1 MKPTRVAVAGCGS
14 IAVGGHL
21 PACRASAEAGL
32 CELVGVCD
40 ILPERAQSVSSEYGA
55 PGFGTL
61 AEMLDETRPE
71 VLSITTFPDSH
82 LKLAL
87 QAFTAGCHVLCE
99 KPVAMSAAEAAQMVT
114 ASEEAGLLLGVC
126 FQYRHWDESVW
137 LKERIA
143 GGDLGHVHSIRTWGG
158 GVHGFATNPDYHR
171 MARAGG
177 GILAHWTIH
186 NLDLAL
192 WLLDHPEPVTAS
204 AFCHQ
209 RLRTAPEAL
218 GPSRDVID
226 VDTVEPEIEDF
237 ALAFVRLQGGA
248 VITVE
253 ADWLQPPS
261 ERHEGWELL
270 GERGAASLSPL
281 RFRIV
286 KDGSWID
293 DGPGPGTLA
302 PGGYGMERLYT
313 AFLKAV
319 RSGGPSP
326 VPGPEI
332 VRIQRLMDALYDSAA
347 REREVPV
354 RTPNHER
361 GRE

>member
-1 MKPTRVAVAGCGS
+1 MNPTRVAVAGCGS

-21 PACRASAEAGL
+21 PACRAAAEARL

-40 ILPERAQSVSSEYGA
+40 IVPERGQSVSREYGA
-55 PGFGTL
+55 PAFGTL

-71 VLSITTFPDSH
+71 VVSITTFPDSH
-82 LKLAL
+82 LELAL
-87 QAFTAGCHVLCE
+87 QAFKAGCHVLCE
-99 KPVAMSAAEAAQMVT
+99 KPVAMNAAEAAQMVT
-114 ASEEAGLLLGVC
+114 ASEEAGRLLGVC

-137 LKERIA
+137 LKERVA

-209 RLRTAPEAL
+209 RLRTSPEAL
-218 GPSRDVID
+218 GPSRDAID
-226 VDTVEPEIEDF
+226 VDAVEPAIEDF

-261 ERHEGWELL
+261 GRHEGWEIL

-286 KDGSWID
+286 KDGAWID
-293 DGPGPGTLA
+293 DGPDPGALA
-302 PGGYGMERLYT
+302 PSDYGMERLYT
-313 AFLKAV
+313 AFLEAV
-319 RSGGPSP
+319 RTGGPPP

-332 VRIQRLMDALYDSAA
+332 VRIQRLMDALYESAA
-347 REREVPV
+347 RQREVSV

>member
-1 MKPTRVAVAGCGS
+1 MNT
-14 IAVGGHL
+14 
-21 PACRASAEAGL
+21 AEA
-32 CELVGVCD
+32 E
-40 ILPERAQSVSSEYGA
+40 
-55 PGFGTL
+55 
-61 AEMLDETRPE
+61 
-71 VLSITTFPDSH
+71 
-82 LKLAL
+82 
-87 QAFTAGCHVLCE
+87 
-99 KPVAMSAAEAAQMVT
+99 QMVT
-114 ASEEAGLLLGVC
+114 ASEEAGRLLSVC

-192 WLLDHPEPVTAS
+192 WLLGHPEPVTAS

-209 RLRTAPEAL
+209 RLRTSPEAL

-226 VDTVEPEIEDF
+226 VDTAGAGHRGLRP
-237 ALAFVRLQGGA
+237 RLRAAAGRRRDHRRGG
-248 VITVE
+248 
-253 ADWLQPPS
+253 PGCS
-261 ERHEGWELL
+261 RHRGATK
-270 GERGAASLSPL
+270 GGRSSASAGAASLSPL

-293 DGPGPGTLA
+293 AGPPPGALA

-332 VRIQRLMDALYDSAA
+332 VRIQRLMDALYESAA

>member
-14 IAVGGHL
+14 IAVSGHL
-21 PACRASAEAGL
+21 PACRAAAEAGL

-40 ILPERAQSVSSEYGA
+40 IVPERAQSVARDYGA
-55 PGFGTL
+55 PAFGTVSEML
-61 AEMLDETRPE
+61 AEMHPE
-71 VLSITTFPDSH
+71 VLIITTFPDSH

-87 QAFTAGCHVLCE
+87 KALADGCHVLCE
-99 KPVAMSAAEAAQMVT
+99 KPVAMNAAEAGQMVTAAEAA
-114 ASEEAGLLLGVC
+114 GRLLSVC

-137 LKERIA
+137 LRERIA
-143 GGDLGHVHSIRTWGG
+143 AGALGHVHSVRTWGG

-171 MARAGG
+171 LARAGG
-177 GILAHWTIH
+177 GVLAHWTIH

-209 RLRTAPEAL
+209 RLSTSPEAL
-218 GPSRDVID
+218 GPSLDDID
-226 VDTVEPEIEDF
+226 PATVEPGIEDF
-237 ALAFVRLQGGA
+237 AMAFVRLEGGT

-261 ERHEGWELL
+261 GRHEGWEIL

-293 DGPGPGTLA
+293 AGPPPGALA

-319 RSGGPSP
+319 RNGGPSP
-326 VPGPEI
+326 VPSDEI
-332 VRIQRLMDALYDSAA
+332 VRMQRLMDALYESAA
-347 REREVPV
+347 LGREVPA
-354 RTPNHER
+354 
-361 GRE
+361 

>member
-14 IAVGGHL
+14 IAVSGHL
-21 PACRASAEAGL
+21 PACRSASEAGL

-40 ILPERAQSVSSEYGA
+40 IVPERARSVSREYGA
-55 PGFGTL
+55 PSFSTV
-61 AEMLDETRPE
+61 AEMLVEARPE
-71 VLSITTFPDSH
+71 VLIITTFPDSH
-82 LKLAL
+82 LELSL
-87 QAFTAGCHVLCE
+87 QALAAGCHVLCE
-99 KPVAMSAAEAAQMVT
+99 KPVAMHAAEAAQMVR
-114 ASEEAGLLLGVC
+114 ASEEAGRLLSVC

-143 GGDLGHVHSIRTWGG
+143 AGDLGHVHSVRTWGG

-171 MARAGG
+171 LTRAGG
-177 GILAHWTIH
+177 GVLAHWTIH

-192 WLLDHPEPVTAS
+192 WLLGHPEPVTAS

-209 RLRTAPEAL
+209 RLRTSPEAL
-218 GPSRDVID
+218 GPSLDVID
-226 VDTVEPEIEDF
+226 PAAVEPGIEDF
-237 ALAFVRLQGGA
+237 ALAFVRLAGDT

-261 ERHEGWELL
+261 ERPEGWEIL

-286 KDGSWID
+286 KDGSWLD
-293 DGPGPGTLA
+293 DGPEPGALA
-302 PGGYGMERLYT
+302 PSGYGMERLYT
-313 AFLKAV
+313 AFLEAV

-326 VPGPEI
+326 VPGAEI
-332 VRIQRLMDALYDSAA
+332 VRIQGLMDALYESAA
-347 REREVPV
+347 RGREVP
-354 RTPNHER
+354 
-361 GRE
+361 GRAQARNNE

>member
-1 MKPTRVAVAGCGS
+1 MNPTRVAVAGCGS

-21 PACRASAEAGL
+21 PACRAAAEAGL

-40 ILPERAQSVSSEYGA
+40 IVPERGQSVSREYGA
-55 PGFGTL
+55 PAFATL
-61 AEMLDETRPE
+61 AEMLAETRPE

-82 LKLAL
+82 LELAL
-87 QAFTAGCHVLCE
+87 QAFNAGCHVLCE
-99 KPVAMSAAEAAQMVT
+99 KPVAMNAGEAAQMVR
-114 ASEEAGLLLGVC
+114 AAEDAGRLLSVC

-143 GGDLGHVHSIRTWGG
+143 AGDLGHVHSIRTWGG

-209 RLRTAPEAL
+209 RLRTSPEAL
-218 GPSRDVID
+218 GPSLDVID

-261 ERHEGWELL
+261 GRHEGWEIL

-286 KDGSWID
+286 RDGAWID
-293 DGPGPGTLA
+293 DGPGPGALA

-313 AFLKAV
+313 AFLEAV
-319 RSGGPSP
+319 RTGGPSP

-332 VRIQRLMDALYDSAA
+332 LRIQRLMDALYESAA

-354 RTPNHER
+354 RAPNHEG